1 MKGFTLLEV
10 MVALAIIAGV
20 LMTVLSSFSH
30 HLEIASRDRAETVAM
45 LLARTKLD
53 DSRLKGEKAGTGT
66 FAPDWP
72 DISWQLA
79 SEPAPWPGI
88 ERLALTVSWDRGAHR
103 LSLAHY
109 REKGL

>member
-30 HLEIASRDRAETVAM
+30 HLGIASSDRDETVAM
-45 LLARTKLD
+45 LLARSKLD
-53 DSRLKGEKAGTGT
+53 DSRLKGEMAGTGT
-66 FAPDWP
+66 FAPEWP
-72 DISWQLA
+72 GISWQLA
-79 SEPAPWPGI
+79 SEPAAWPGI
-88 ERLALTVSWDRGAHR
+88 ERLILTVSWDSGAHR

-109 REKGL
+109 REKAI